1 MRNVINRLALIEA
14 KQTFPNLRWVELAND
29 EVVILEDGKSI
40 QAVIDVMRKLAT
52 KTGEGR
58 QLAKLLFN
66 KDPEDVT
73 DHEVY
78 DKIISGGLPNA
89 TPYMPGVA
97 RAAASRGGA
106 DKVRGQIGQLFGK
119 TAAASM
125 IPKSKVRIPGVGNV
139 DVDVSGDD
147 LGHVQDAYDTLRKQF
162 PKAAAQVSD
171 GDYVGALRTAYQ
183 RMAND

>member
-1 MRNVINRLALIEA
+1 MRDVINRLALIEA
-14 KQTFPNLRWVELAND
+14 RQTFPNLRWVELAND
-29 EVVILEDGKSI
+29 EIVILEDDKSI
-40 QAVIDVMRKLAT
+40 QTVIDVMRKLAT

-66 KDPEDVT
+66 KDPEDIT
-73 DHEVY
+73 DQEVY
-78 DKIISGGLPNA
+78 NKVISGGLPNA
-89 TPYMPGVA
+89 RPYMPGVA
-97 RAAASRGGA
+97 QASASAGGA
-106 DKVRGQIGQLFGK
+106 DKVRDQIGQPFAK
-119 TAAASM
+119 TVAANM

-162 PKAAAQVSD
+162 PKAASQVSD